1 MQDLREKCKHRSSRA
16 YGRHSRNQ
24 RKNFGPSWDRLGSTQ
39 DCSLLLLLKNLSL
52 QICSALDAPLRM
64 AGPAQVALPGT
75 LKGNRSHRS
84 TKTADVPVMQS
95 NKFEVVIRAQT
106 ARTLGLS
113 APPQLL
119 AIANQLI
126 E

>member
-1 MQDLREKCKHRSSRA
+1 
-16 YGRHSRNQ
+16 
-24 RKNFGPSWDRLGSTQ
+24 
-39 DCSLLLLLKNLSL
+39 
-52 QICSALDAPLRM
+52 M